1 MLIDPQPDFLRLVE
15 KDEYLPSVSIWTR
28 LGGIFLIGSVGAA
41 FSLASVFQYNVIVKA
56 NATVRPTGEIR
67 LVQATAEG
75 TVINI
80 KVKENQVVKKG
91 DTIALIDNS
100 QLQSRREE
108 ILGNIRQNELQ
119 RAQFN
124 AQLKALETQ
133 ITAES
138 NAMRQAITSAKADL
152 SRNERDYKDRGIT
165 TQTEVQEAEAAAELA
180 REEMNRYQQLGNTGA
195 IAILQIKEKE
205 QALKA
210 ALARLE
216 RTKAG
221 LNPSNANVAIAQ
233 ERISQEMTK
242 GDSTLAALNKER
254 QELIRRQIEIQNQIS
269 TAQQEL
275 KRVFTELQKTVIR
288 TSEAGTILKLELRNA
303 GQVVRPGDAI
313 AQIAPKNAP
322 LVVKARVP
330 SSDIS
335 KVQVCKVPEVTKC
348 SEGEVQMRLS
358 AYPYPDYGILKGA
371 VRGISADA
379 ITSQGNSNIPIAPYY
394 EVTIEAERNHLTRG
408 DKSYSIQAGMDVT
421 AEIISKKETLLTFI
435 LRKARLLTDL

>member
-119 RAQFN
+119 RAQFT

-152 SRNERDYKDRGIT
+152 SRNQRDYKDRGIT

-195 IAILQIKEKE
+195 IAVLQIKEKE

-233 ERISQEMTK
+233 ERISQEVTR
-242 GDSTLAALNKER
+242 GESTLAALNKEK

-269 TAQQEL
+269 SAQQEL

-322 LVVKARVP
+322 LVIKARVP

-335 KVQVCKVPEVTKC
+335 KVQVCKVPEVTEC
-348 SEGEVQMRLS
+348 SEGEVLMRLS

-371 VRGISADA
+371 VRGITADA

-394 EVTIEAERNHLTRG
+394 EVTIEAERNHLNRG
-408 DKSYSIQAGMDVT
+408 DKSYPIQAGMDVT